1 MLSAVV
7 VAAVVG
13 GGVLLVLR
21 RLFPQQKPA
30 DLLRYPAGTMRG
42 KTVII
47 TGANS
52 GIGKALAGELLKL
65 QARVIMACRDR
76 GRAEEAAQELRRGA
90 GPEQEQGELIIRQL
104 DLASLRS
111 VRRFC
116 EEIIQE
122 ETRID
127 VLINNAGLYQ
137 CPYSKTEDGFEMQL
151 GVNHLGHFL
160 LTHLL
165 LDLLRTS
172 APSRVVVVSSKL
184 YKYGAIS
191 FDDLNSEKNY
201 DKAFCYS
208 QSKLANL
215 LFTLELAKRL
225 EGTGVTVNAL
235 TPGIVRTNL
244 GRHVQ
249 IPFLAK
255 PLFNLASMA
264 FFKSPLE
271 GAQTPLYLACSP
283 EVEAVSGKC
292 FANCKEEELLDK
304 AKDPQAA
311 KRLWDVSCEMV
322 GITE

>member
-13 GGVLLVLR
+13 GGLILLLR
-21 RLFPQQKPA
+21 RLFPQQKSAP
-30 DLLRYPAGTMRG
+30 LLLFPRGAMRG

-76 GRAEEAAQELRRGA
+76 GRAEEAARELRASA
-90 GPEQEQGELIIRQL
+90 GTEEQGELVIKLL

-111 VRRFC
+111 VRSFC
-116 EEIIQE
+116 QEINQE
-122 ETRID
+122 ESKID
-127 VLINNAGLYQ
+127 VLVNNAGLYQ
-137 CPYSKTEDGFEMQL
+137 CPYALTEEGFEMQL

-165 LDLLRTS
+165 LDLLKSS

-184 YKYGAIS
+184 YKYGS
-191 FDDLNSEKNY
+191 VNFSDLNSEKSY

-249 IPFLAK
+249 MPVLAK
-255 PLFNLASMA
+255 PLFKLASMA

-283 EVEAVSGKC
+283 EVQGVSGKC

-304 AKDPQAA
+304 AKDPEAA
-311 KRLWDVSCEMV
+311 KRLWDVSCDMV
-322 GITE
+322 GIAH